1 MSFPLDV
8 QCLVHLVQISCWTLA
23 ATTHVELVRQQTLFH
38 FNFNIIIYF
47 VFLTGNLR
55 TWHLGSHSRLA
66 DYSAIVKFGD
76 FDCFFTGFAH
86 PSVSTGTFGHRVFW
100 RFNSSKSGV
109 LGACFSVSVDIT
121 TVSWFHYAFLW
132 FFSFWE
138 ALLLLHQLLA
148 PPGRLLL
155 RVAPAFDISVCF
167 FATWWFFRKCTW
179 ALFRTTG
186 FYYSQ

>member
-1 MSFPLDV
+1 MAFGIPLV
-8 QCLVHLVQISCWTLA
+8 IGRFLCQF
-23 ATTHVELVRQQTLFH
+23 VR
-38 FNFNIIIYF
+38 
-47 VFLTGNLR
+47 
-55 TWHLGSHSRLA
+55 
-66 DYSAIVKFGD
+66 FGD

-148 PPGRLLL
+148 DLVVFSEKHLTISILSTLAHATVPGSLIVKSLVQHNLCPSHSHVLITRGHVRPQQRP
-155 RVAPAFDISVCF
+155 RVAAPAADA
-167 FATWWFFRKCTW
+167 ATDARDGAFVPSCVRPVQHRHD
-179 ALFRTTG
+179 AVPPE
-186 FYYSQ
+186 

>member
-1 MSFPLDV
+1 MAFVWDPTGDW
-8 QCLVHLVQISCWTLA
+8 QISLSI
-23 ATTHVELVRQQTLFH
+23 VR
-38 FNFNIIIYF
+38 
-47 VFLTGNLR
+47 
-55 TWHLGSHSRLA
+55 
-66 DYSAIVKFGD
+66 FGD